1 MSQETVNNVKRV
13 TYLLAP
19 RHWFFPAEPRD
30 GARYEWDARGGE
42 TTCGTPLASPS
53 PIPSRSSPVGLS
65 GVLPEG
71 RQDGVRKAGGGGRRI
86 EAKPSIERGVLVS

>member
-30 GARYEWDARGGE
+30 GARYERMRRGHVKYRFVIDM
-42 TTCGTPLASPS
+42 AS
-53 PIPSRSSPVGLS
+53 L
-65 GVLPEG
+65 
-71 RQDGVRKAGGGGRRI
+71 
-86 EAKPSIERGVLVS
+86 EA

>member
-30 GARYEWDARGGE
+30 GARYEWDAPGRRDDLRNAA
-42 TTCGTPLASPS
+42 CFPS

-65 GVLPEG
+65 GVLPQG

>member
-30 GARYEWDARGGE
+30 GARYEWDAPGRRDDLRNAACFPS
-42 TTCGTPLASPS
+42 THPLAQQPCG
-53 PIPSRSSPVGLS
+53 P
-65 GVLPEG
+65 
-71 RQDGVRKAGGGGRRI
+71 RRI